1 MKPASDLAQARG
13 PFSLRNAQSLPFLL
27 TLPSSSVH
35 PTQTCCSQRRKGQLT
50 SLKMCSF
57 DFVFYF
63 LLSFQQGT
71 SQILTGLI
79 FHPLFPGAILP
90 TSQANPDA
98 QNGILPA
105 GQAGANPAAQ
115 GTPEDPFSTPSGT
128 DDDFAS
134 TTPAGIQRGRPTTE
148 ETPTG
153 SPKGRFS
160 KPGGHPRAMNIICG
174 VREKGSLSC
183 LDKYRS

>member
-1 MKPASDLAQARG
+1 MKPASGLAQARG
-13 PFSLRNAQSLPFLL
+13 PFPLRNAQFLLFLL
-27 TLPSSSVH
+27 TLPSSSAN

-79 FHPLFPGAILP
+79 FHPLFAGAILP
-90 TSQANPDA
+90 TSQTNPDA

-105 GQAGANPAAQ
+105 GQAGTNPATQ

-128 DDDFAS
+128 DDDFAA
-134 TTPAGIQRGRPTTE
+134 TTPAGIQRGRQTTE
-148 ETPTG
+148 ETLPA

-160 KPGGHPRAMNIICG
+160 QPGRPPQGHESHLWSE
-174 VREKGSLSC
+174 REGFFVLP
-183 LDKYRS
+183 